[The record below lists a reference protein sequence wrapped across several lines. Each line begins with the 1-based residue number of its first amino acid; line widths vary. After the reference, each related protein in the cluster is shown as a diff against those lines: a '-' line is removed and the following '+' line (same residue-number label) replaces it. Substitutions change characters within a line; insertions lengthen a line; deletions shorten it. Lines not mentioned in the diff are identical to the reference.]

1 MRAKLWTWTCA
12 AALVLATAAGAARA
26 QQGFGDPNLPEGQT
40 RQVAAHT
47 WVIMGFPNIGIVV
60 GDDFTLVVDTGLGTP
75 NGALIAREAKKLSR
89 RDQQLILTTTHFHP
103 EHASGQA
110 GFPFGTRVIRDQAQQ
125 DELDRDGQ
133 AMIDLFAS
141 RSASMGSLLNGAVA
155 GKADTLFDRE
165 ADLDLGNLHV
175 KLLHFGAAHT
185 LGDEIVYVVEDSLIL
200 PGDVV
205 QNRISPNIICGAC
218 SPRQWI
224 AVLDEVAKLKPQQ
237 VVPDHGAL
245 GGGALIGQE
254 RGFLAALDQRALDL
268 KGQGVP
274 APEAGKRIQA
284 EFEKTYAGWQ
294 GLGNLPQSVQR
305 AYADPR
311 P

>member
-1 MRAKLWTWTCA
+1 MVCA
-12 AALVLATAAGAARA
+12 AALALAAGAGAARA

-40 RQVAAHT
+40 RQVAPHT

-75 NGALIAREAKKLSR
+75 NGELITREARKLSK

-103 EHASGQA
+103 EHAAGQA
-110 GFPFGTRVIRDQAQQ
+110 GFPFGTRVIRDKAQQ
-125 DELDRDGQ
+125 DELEKDGQ
-133 AMIDLFAS
+133 GMIDLFAS
-141 RSASMGSLLNGAVA
+141 RSAAMGSLLAGAKV

-165 ADLDLGNLHV
+165 ADLDLGGVHV

-185 LGDEIVYVVEDSLIL
+185 LGDEIIYVAEDSLIL

-205 QNRISPNIICGAC
+205 QNRISPNIICATC

-224 AVLDEVAKLKPQQ
+224 AVLDEVAKLKPQK
-237 VVPDHGAL
+237 VVPDHGEL
-245 GGGALIGQE
+245 GGGALIAQE
-254 RGFLAALDQRALDL
+254 RGFLAALDQRALAL

-274 APEAGKRIQA
+274 AAEAGKRVQA

-294 GLGNLPQSVQR
+294 GLGNVPQSVQR

-311 P
+311 